1 MKLRG
6 SVNRSGIIVE
16 TYTKSTCSH
25 SFYLFFITIYFEI
38 NIFWNGMGTSSGCF
52 FFFFFSSVWRDL
64 IQRPLLK
71 PCWWQT
77 KRFFE
82 DVPCLLLL
90 SKSVYN
96 ILDGILMVLIPAFGY
111 LGKQIHVTVDKTVVK
126 QELRLL
132 NLSADYRS
140 PGFISPVP
148 CKWSSRRLAG
158 TSSSTCFSEPVC
170 PSGKG
175 RGWQAK
181 GHNSV
186 RTDLFLQ
193 QVLVHWHCLVVTLF
207 LCC

>member
-1 MKLRG
+1 MGWNL
-6 SVNRSGIIVE
+6 IWM
-16 TYTKSTCSH
+16 
-25 SFYLFFITIYFEI
+25 FFLLLFFIRVKRLNTETTPETLLVANKTFLRRCTVPV
-38 NIFWNGMGTSSGCF
+38 TSVQISLQHFGRYIDGSD
-52 FFFFFSSVWRDL
+52 SSIW
-64 IQRPLLK
+64 I
-71 PCWWQT
+71 
-77 KRFFE
+77 
-82 DVPCLLLL
+82 
-90 SKSVYN
+90 S
-96 ILDGILMVLIPAFGY
+96 
-111 LGKQIHVTVDKTVVK
+111 GKQIHVTVDKTVVK

-140 PGFISPVP
+140 TGFISPVP